1 LLWRVATHAD
11 IVDDVPTGTKAQ
23 RRAELLAVR
32 RALPDWVRHAE
43 AAALCEHARD
53 VAQPGDIVCAYMP
66 VGAEPGSA
74 ALVDRLRQLCGRL
87 LLPVTRTGADGEPE
101 ALWWGE
107 YGGQP
112 LVAGRYGLLEPAG
125 PGLPPETLA
134 QASVILVPALAVD
147 RRGVRLGR
155 GGGYYDRSLP
165 LCRPGARLVAV
176 VRDCEVVDELPSE
189 PHDVRMTHALTPGM
203 GLIAL
208 GAGN

>member
-1 LLWRVATHAD
+1 M
-11 IVDDVPTGTKAQ
+11 VDGVPTGTKFQ
-23 RRAELLAVR
+23 HRAELLAAR
-32 RALPDWVRHAE
+32 RALPDGVRQAE

-53 VAQPGDIVCAYMP
+53 VARPGDTVCAYMP
-66 VGAEPGSA
+66 VGPEPGSA
-74 ALVDRLRQLCGRL
+74 ALVDRLRELCGRV
-87 LLPVTRTGADGEPE
+87 LLPVTRIGADGEPD

-112 LVAGRYGLLEPAG
+112 LVAGRYGLLEPDG
-125 PGLPPETLA
+125 PGLPPKTLA
-134 QASVILVPALAVD
+134 QASVILVPTLAVD

-189 PHDVRMTHALTPGM
+189 PHDVRMTHALTPGR

-208 GAGN
+208 GAGT